1 MGKSARAEN
10 ARLAQLRAE
19 QARAE
24 RNKRLLIA
32 SVTVLVVVLVV
43 VGIVVAALQNNSGG
57 TVAGKE
63 GTALDQAAFAKL
75 TTVPASVLDQVG
87 VGTAQNGAKKIDAP
101 ALTKDGKP
109 RVVYVG
115 AEYCPFCASQRWAL
129 VVALSRFGTWN
140 NLSASYSAP
149 APEVNPDT
157 PTVTFRG
164 ATYTSQYVS
173 FTGYETASNKMVN
186 GQFTPLDKLE
196 GEDKELFDKYNQ
208 PPYVDGRG
216 GAIPWLTVG
225 GTAVQSG
232 ASFASDPLLGRS
244 HADIA
249 AALHDPASPIA
260 KGVNGAANMLTAQIC
275 VATGNQPA
283 DVCNA
288 PGVKAG
294 AGLLK

>member
-1 MGKSARAEN
+1 MGKNARAQN
-10 ARLAQLRAE
+10 ARLAELRQA

-24 RNKRLLIA
+24 RKHRLILA
-32 SVTVLVVVLVV
+32 AAAVGVVVLIMVGVV
-43 VGIVVAALQNNSGG
+43 VVALQGSSTG

-75 TTVPASVLDQVG
+75 TTVPASVFDQVG
-87 VGTAQNGAKKIDAP
+87 AGTAQNGARTIDAP
-101 ALTKDGKP
+101 KITKDGKP

-140 NLSASYSAP
+140 NLNASYSAP
-149 APEVNPDT
+149 APEVHPDT

-164 ATYTSQYVS
+164 ATYTSQHVS

-196 GEDKELFDKYNQ
+196 GEDKTLFDTYNA
-208 PPYVDGRG
+208 PPYVEGRG
-216 GAIPWLTVG
+216 GSIPWMTIG

-232 ASFASDPLLGRS
+232 ASLASDPLLGRS
-244 HADIA
+244 HTEIA
-249 AALHDPASPIA
+249 TALHDPTSEIA
-260 KGVNGAANMLTAQIC
+260 KGVDGAANMLTAQIC
-275 VATGNQPA
+275 RSTGNQPA
-283 DVCNA
+283 AVCDS

-294 AGLLK
+294 AALLK

>member
-1 MGKSARAEN
+1 MGKNARAQN
-10 ARLAQLRAE
+10 ARLAEIRA
-19 QARAE
+19 AE
-24 RNKRLLIA
+24 AQKERRHRLILAAAAVGVVALIA
-32 SVTVLVVVLVV
+32 
-43 VGIVVAALQNNSGG
+43 VGIVVVALQGSSGG
-57 TVAGKE
+57 NVSGKE

-87 VGTAQNGAKKIDAP
+87 AGTAQNGAKTIDAP
-101 ALTKDGKP
+101 KLTKDGKP

-140 NLSASYSAP
+140 NLNASYSAP

-164 ATYTSQYVS
+164 ATFTSQYVS

-196 GEDKELFDKYNQ
+196 GDDKTLFETYNK
-208 PPYVDGRG
+208 PPYVEGRG
-216 GAIPWLTVG
+216 GAIPWMTIG

-232 ASFASDPLLGRS
+232 ASFTSDPLLGRT
-244 HADIA
+244 HTEIA
-249 AALHDPASPIA
+249 TALHDPNSAIA
-260 KGVNGAANMLTAQIC
+260 KGVDGAANMLTAQIC
-275 VATGNQPA
+275 KATDNQPA
-283 DVCNA
+283 AVCDSA
-288 PGVKAG
+288 GVKAG

>member
-24 RNKRLLIA
+24 RKKRLIIA
-32 SVTVLVVVLVV
+32 AATVAVVTVIV
-43 VGIVVAALQNNSGG
+43 VGIVAAALQKDSTA

-75 TTVPASVLDQVG
+75 TSVPASVLDQVG
-87 VGTAQNGAKKIDAP
+87 AGTAQNGAKTIEAP
-101 ALTKDGKP
+101 ALTKDGKT

-186 GQFTPLDKLE
+186 GQFTKLDVLE
-196 GEDKELFDKYNQ
+196 GDDKALFDKYNM

-216 GAIPWLTVG
+216 GAIPWMTIG

-232 ASFASDPLLGRS
+232 ASLASEPLLGRT
-244 HADIA
+244 HAEIA

-260 KGVNGAANMLTAQIC
+260 KGVDGAANMLTAQIC
-275 VATGNQPA
+275 KATGDKPA
-283 DVCNA
+283 EVCTSA
-288 PGVKAG
+288 GVKAG